1 MALRIV
7 DVSRH
12 QGGPIDW
19 QQVRAAVDGVIIRLG
34 VRGWKYNK
42 IVIDT
47 CALRNIKG
55 AERAG
60 IPWGVYFFSQAINA
74 QEGQEEAA
82 WTVARLQELAAQG
95 LKPLYPVFIDS
106 ELSGAAV
113 NIGRAD
119 HISREART
127 AAIKAFCET
136 AQRAGYYA
144 GIYAGRAWFK
154 TQLNDS
160 ELEPFAHWVAHWT
173 DRTGPAY
180 AGRFGIWQYTNFGT
194 CAGIGGRVDLN
205 RGYINYPKIIRE
217 NGLNG
222 WSNEPKPEP
231 EPRVEP
237 FSRDPVGVVI
247 GPASAGDAARIE
259 KVLKDLL
266 INWKEEDDGTGKRIL
281 TDRVSKG
288 DQITLIK
295 LARRLKLN
303 IEPYQTATEAPE
315 DEPRQGKPDTWAGTE
330 TPPEGPETP
339 QDEGNENQGSDTT
352 TGPDEPGRPRVGPL
366 SAKIIIRVLRYI
378 IKLFGGGSVD
388 D

>member
-1 MALRIV
+1 MALKII
-7 DVSRH
+7 DISRH
-12 QGGPIDW
+12 QSGPIDW
-19 QQVRAAVDGVIIRLG
+19 QQVRAAVDGVIIRIG

-74 QEGQEEAA
+74 QEGREEAA

-106 ELSGAAV
+106 ELSGAAGS
-113 NIGRAD
+113 IGRAD

-160 ELEPFAHWVAHWT
+160 ELEPFDHWVAHWVN
-173 DRTGPAY
+173 RTGPAY
-180 AGRFGIWQYTNFGT
+180 AGRFGIWQYTNYGS

-217 NGLNG
+217 KGLNG
-222 WSNEPKPEP
+222 WGNEPQPEP

-237 FSRDPVGVVI
+237 FSRDPVGVIV
-247 GPASAGDAARIE
+247 GPASAGDVAQFE

-266 INWKEEDDGTGKRIL
+266 INFKEEDDGTGKRIL

-315 DEPRQGKPDTWAGTE
+315 DEPAQGKPDTWAGTE

-378 IKLFGGGSVD
+378 IKLFGGGNGD